1 MLTVEQIAAAQK
13 AQLAVFF
20 GLGAKAV
27 ESLEQVA
34 ELNLAA
40 SRAALQ
46 DSAAQ
51 AKALLSVKDVQELLA
66 IQAGFA
72 QPLAEKSV
80 AYGRSLYDIAN
91 GVGAEFGKTAESQA
105 ADVRKQFLSALETAA
120 KNAPQG
126 TEPAIAAV
134 KTALSNATSAFEQV
148 QKSIRQA
155 TEAAEANLNAVANS
169 AVQTA
174 KTSAKATA
182 KAR

>member
-40 SRAALQ
+40 SKAALK
-46 DSAAQ
+46 DSATHT
-51 AKALLSVKDVQELLA
+51 KALLSAKDPQDLLA
-66 IQAGFA
+66 LQTAFV

-80 AYGRSLYDIAN
+80 AYGRSLYEITSGA
-91 GVGAEFGKTAESQA
+91 GAEFGKTAEAQA
-105 ADVRKQFLSALETAA
+105 ADLHKQFTAA
-120 KNAPQG
+120 VDSATKNAPKG
-126 TEPAIAAV
+126 SEPAVAAV
-134 KTALSNATSAFEQV
+134 KTALSNATAAFEAM
-148 QKSIRQA
+148 QKAVKQA
-155 TEAAEANLNAVANS
+155 TEMAEANLSAVAAS
-169 AVQTA
+169 AVVPTA
-174 KTSAKATA
+174 KTA